1 MKGWQRTSA
10 LGFEAQTGQNGG
22 GGIDKE
28 KDFFLFSENIFMKRI
43 I

>member
-1 MKGWQRTSA
+1 VVADFGA
-10 LGFEAQTGQNGG
+10 LGFEAQTGQKRE

-28 KDFFLFSENIFMKRI
+28 KDFFSFSENIFAARI